1 MNDPHL
7 EPELSVGEIMK
18 LYLSHWRMFAV
29 FTTVLFTV
37 SMIIYA
43 VKIPYV
49 ATTSIIFNDS
59 QNSSVQAFSTQ
70 FFGLNKSLQESKK
83 GSSLL
88 SKHIEYLKT
97 REFFEAVLAKIPER
111 GESGQISLEERKGY
125 ENLRDK
131 YLKNITDSPESKIGV
146 LQKIDRWTKA
156 QLDSDF
162 EIKITAST
170 PDRATSLFLV
180 NTVVQT
186 ASELLK
192 KRELEEINR
201 VEAFMDEQKKD
212 ADQKLV
218 TIGKELSEV
227 QNREQNLL
235 PLASKDKIGDYV
247 SELLVRANEL
257 KLKINQN
264 SKMIAYLNKDRTPGS
279 ADNSMYGVGG
289 QIENLKN
296 QNDIMK
302 DQLGQIQASINNLK
316 SESRELPFQAQMAE
330 DLKKKSE
337 LEFARYKELS
347 TALAK
352 LEAQKLS
359 IGNRFEI
366 LESARWETTVPQ
378 IGLLALAL
386 LSVLISQFVGS
397 LIIYFRYLWNPN
409 VITAEA
415 SRNLVVF
422 DGHSLDPRVIIE
434 NSKIKLNLKQPEKDE
449 TVSIL

>member
-7 EPELSVGEIMK
+7 EPELSVGEILK

-29 FTTVLFTV
+29 FTAVLFTLSV
-37 SMIIYA
+37 IVYV

-59 QNSSVQAFSTQ
+59 QNSAVQAFSTQ

-111 GESGQISLEERKGY
+111 GESGQISLEERKGF
-125 ENLRDK
+125 ETFRDK
-131 YLKNITDSPESKIGV
+131 YLAEIDSAPENKIAV
-146 LQKIDRWTKA
+146 LQKLDRWTKA

-162 EIKITAST
+162 EIKIVAAT
-170 PDRATSLFLV
+170 PDRAMSLFLV

-186 ASELLK
+186 ADALLRQ
-192 KRELEEINR
+192 RELDEIGR
-201 VEAFMDEQKKD
+201 VEKFMAEQKKD
-212 ADQKLV
+212 ADEKLV
-218 TIGKELSEV
+218 TIGKELAEL
-227 QNREQNLL
+227 QNRDKSML
-235 PLASKDKIGDYV
+235 PLGSKDKIGDYV
-247 SELLVRANEL
+247 SELLVRSNEL
-257 KLKINQN
+257 KLKISQN
-264 SKMIAYLNKDRTPGS
+264 SKMISYLNKDRTPG

-296 QNDIMK
+296 QNDILK
-302 DQLGQIQASINNLK
+302 DQLSQVQASIESLK
-316 SESRELPFQAQMAE
+316 AESRELPFQAQMAE

-337 LEFARYKELS
+337 LEFNRYKEVS
-347 TALAK
+347 SALAK
-352 LEAQKLS
+352 LESLKLS
-359 IGNRFEI
+359 IGRRFDI

-378 IGLLALAL
+378 IGLVALAL
-386 LSVLISQFVGS
+386 LSILISQFVGS

-409 VITAEA
+409 VVTAEA
-415 SRNLVVF
+415 TRNLVVW

-434 NSKIKLNLKQPEKDE
+434 NSKIKLNLKQPDKDE
-449 TVSIL
+449 TVNVI

>member
-1 MNDPHL
+1 MHEPHL

-29 FTTVLFTV
+29 FTAVLFTISV
-37 SMIIYA
+37 IVYA

-49 ATTSIIFNDS
+49 ASTAIIFNDS
-59 QNSSVQAFSTQ
+59 QNSAVQAFSNQ
-70 FFGLNKSLQESKK
+70 YFGLNKSLQESKK

-111 GESGQISLEERKGY
+111 GESGQISMEERKGF
-125 ENLRDK
+125 ELFRDK
-131 YLKNITDSPESKIGV
+131 YLKDIDASPENKIAV
-146 LQKIDRWTKA
+146 LQKLDRWTKA

-162 EIKITAST
+162 EIKIMAST
-170 PDRATSLFLV
+170 PDRALSLFLV
-180 NTVVQT
+180 NTVVAT
-186 ASELLK
+186 ADGLLR

-201 VEAFMDEQKKD
+201 VETFMSEQKKD
-212 ADQKLV
+212 ADEKLV
-218 TIGKELSEV
+218 TIGKELADL
-227 QNREQNLL
+227 QNRDKSLL
-235 PLASKDKIGDYV
+235 PLGSKDKIGDYV
-247 SELLVRANEL
+247 SELLVRSNEL
-257 KLKINQN
+257 KLKISQN
-264 SKMIAYLNKDRTPGS
+264 SKMISYLNKGRTPG

-289 QIENLKN
+289 QIESLKN
-296 QNDIMK
+296 QNDILK
-302 DQLGQIQASINNLK
+302 DQLSQVQASIDNLK
-316 SESRELPFQAQMAE
+316 AESRELPFQAQMAE

-337 LEFARYKELS
+337 LEFARYKELT
-347 TALAK
+347 TALGK

-359 IGNRFEI
+359 IGRRFEI
-366 LESARWETTVPQ
+366 LEAARWETTVPQ

-415 SRNLVVF
+415 TRNLVVF

-434 NSKIKLNLKQPEKDE
+434 NSKIKLNLKQPDKDE
-449 TVSIL
+449 TVSVI